1 MNFYPFDGKNSFE
14 RTEIYDY
21 GQRIRQNDKKCISAV
36 SENQKYNQRLLRG
49 GDVRKHLCERIGVV

>member
-21 GQRIRQNDKKCISAV
+21 GQGIRQNDKVRLRRLRKS
-36 SENQKYNQRLLRG
+36 KYN
-49 GDVRKHLCERIGVV
+49 

>member
-21 GQRIRQNDKKCISAV
+21 GQGIRKNDKKCVSAV
-36 SENQKYNQRLLRG
+36 SENQKYN
-49 GDVRKHLCERIGVV
+49 

>member
-21 GQRIRQNDKKCISAV
+21 GQVIRQNDNKCV
-36 SENQKYNQRLLRG
+36 SDVYEN
-49 GDVRKHLCERIGVV
+49 V